1 MIEIRIAEEM
11 LHLLSIKYDDGSM
24 TGVAL
29 IFWSSFMIVAH
40 VILLDIF
47 QAGTPPKFD
56 VVKLPWKGRCFVDET
71 LHAIASTGAMAGLT
85 TLGRLD
91 RLDADG

>member
-40 VILLDIF
+40 RDGHEARRGEARRVGARRVKPIPSSPRLEARRGELDSS
-47 QAGTPPKFD
+47 K
-56 VVKLPWKGRCFVDET
+56 
-71 LHAIASTGAMAGLT
+71 
-85 TLGRLD
+85 
-91 RLDADG
+91 

>member
-29 IFWSSFMIVAH
+29 IFWSSFIIVAH

-47 QAGTPPKFD
+47 
-56 VVKLPWKGRCFVDET
+56 
-71 LHAIASTGAMAGLT
+71 
-85 TLGRLD
+85 
-91 RLDADG
+91 